1 MTRIGTITLA
11 SLVSI
16 TVAVPTTSFAWEGG
30 LLRLHE
36 PVVAAEDGDPSQGL
50 YKNGYNQIL
59 AEQWEKARKTF
70 ADLLKRYPQ
79 SAYADDARY
88 WSAYA
93 LMHVNQEKAI
103 TEYREFINRHP
114 RSTYLSDAV
123 ADLGNLEQKVE
134 MNRVEKQIQS
144 MAQHR
149 ARTDSSMAVRD
160 HTTQEALQRYI
171 ESMRTPTPVIE
182 GLPSPDSAPLAPM
195 VWGNGHT
202 PNLGRMDMRGVALS
216 MKRLG
221 WRMRHMFAPEMKRNL
236 DKETQLRLEAL
247 TALGQ
252 GDEDERSFQMLK
264 DVAIDRS
271 QPVELRLEAMD
282 QLSGFTKH
290 DPAPVLLDIARTD
303 SSQEVQSESLDLLR
317 DCIKD
322 KDKSVQTYGMLY
334 RSLPDSRSDQRSM
347 ILFEIADIGNDP
359 AVEFLSNVARHDSS
373 YDLRS
378 EAVYYL
384 GSIGGQKARDVL
396 YDVLLNK

>member
-11 SLVSI
+11 SLLGI
-16 TVAVPTTSFAWEGG
+16 TVALPTTCLASEGD
-30 LLRLHE
+30 LLRLRE
-36 PVVAAEDGDPSQGL
+36 PVAATEDGDPSQGL
-50 YKNGYNQIL
+50 YKSGYNQIL
-59 AEQWEKARKTF
+59 SEQWEKARKTF

-79 SAYADDARY
+79 SAYTDDARY

-93 LMHVNQEKAI
+93 LMHINQEKAI
-103 TEYREFINRHP
+103 TEYREFINQHP

-134 MNRVEKQIQS
+134 MDRMEKQIQS
-144 MAQHR
+144 LAQHR
-149 ARTDSSMAVRD
+149 ARTDSSMAVHD
-160 HTTQEALQRYI
+160 HKTQEALQRYF
-171 ESMRTPTPVIE
+171 ERMHMPTPAIE

-195 VWGNGHT
+195 VWGNAHSL
-202 PNLGRMDMRGVALS
+202 NLGRMDMRGFTLS

-221 WRMRHMFAPEMKRNL
+221 WRMGRTFAPDAKRNL

-252 GDEDERSFQMLK
+252 GDEDERSFQTLK
-264 DVAIDRS
+264 NVAIDRS
-271 QPVELRLEAMD
+271 QPIELRLEAMD
-282 QLSGFTKH
+282 QLSGFTKY
-290 DPAPVLLDIARTD
+290 DPAPVLLDIAQTD
-303 SSQEVQSESLDLLR
+303 SSEEIQSESLDLLR

-322 KDKSVQTYGMLY
+322 KDKSVQTYQMLY
-334 RSLPDSRSDQRSM
+334 RSLPVSRSDQRSM